1 MESLSGFIS
10 QHFFWYVLGFTAL
23 SGAITWRLRY
33 RPIVFWRKVDL
44 WWIGTFVG
52 SVIIVLFTFQE
63 QEQKRQ
69 LEAFAREAANDNRGL
84 IENINQIDCFTY
96 EGKERENRIEWQA
109 VCQIL
114 NKLSSAILVK
124 GLSAGAVIDGIAKQN
139 LDREKFRPFTEP
151 HHIAAHAQIQNTI
164 IDLGYAV
171 NQLLGIDIFDENI
184 QTGILNEQGFSWE
197 STSQFGENQTLIH
210 LDNGKVVVLSEQERR
225 VAFIVERFHL
235 WFLHQEEVVWS
246 LPNKPTSWSSTLQPF
261 ILLIACLVFP
271 FRVGKSLYEIKNS
284 KPSTTKAEG

>member
-1 MESLSGFIS
+1 FWEIRSFIGCPGNHNTLGQGRWATTPFRVELRREYSAKLLHEGDADNGEEMESLSGFIS

-139 LDREKFRPFTEP
+139 LDREKFRPF
-151 HHIAAHAQIQNTI
+151 
-164 IDLGYAV
+164 
-171 NQLLGIDIFDENI
+171 
-184 QTGILNEQGFSWE
+184 
-197 STSQFGENQTLIH
+197 
-210 LDNGKVVVLSEQERR
+210 
-225 VAFIVERFHL
+225 
-235 WFLHQEEVVWS
+235 
-246 LPNKPTSWSSTLQPF
+246 
-261 ILLIACLVFP
+261 
-271 FRVGKSLYEIKNS
+271 
-284 KPSTTKAEG
+284 